1 MTKPQAISDRW
12 LESRALRIAALAGL
26 ALLLIA
32 RRTDAV
38 TRPQFWA
45 EDGMFYVDALIR
57 GGSSLLVPYAGYL
70 HLGPRSTALLAAAF
84 DPLWAPAIFT
94 LVATGLLLAVLA
106 LLLSPRLPVT
116 GRLWCALAVILV
128 PDAREIFFNVA
139 NLQWVLGLGLIV
151 LLLLPDARTP
161 LALGGDLLLT
171 LLSGLSG
178 PFSLLL
184 SPLFAFRAWQ
194 RRSRT
199 AIALAVVAL
208 GTGAVQGWYIAH
220 GAGATPEET
229 GAIVWQRLPAV
240 IGLHFG
246 ALTFAG
252 GLRAAVSSVTILT
265 LAGLTVIAGFV
276 ALLNSRAAPATRAIL
291 GAAGVLILASGFYR
305 CRHFLSE
312 LLVPGNGER
321 YFFIPEVLFL
331 WLLLSAAESG
341 KIWRTASRAFFLF
354 FVTASLFTLRFQPFV
369 DYDWARYA
377 NEIRAGRACSFPVNP
392 PGMTIDVP
400 ARAH

>member
-1 MTKPQAISDRW
+1 MTKPHAISDRW
-12 LESRALRIAALAGL
+12 LESRVLRILALAGL

-45 EDGMFYVDALIR
+45 EDGMFYVDALVR
-57 GGSSLLVPYAGYL
+57 GGNSLLLPYAGYL
-70 HLGPRSTALLAAAF
+70 HLAPRGTALLATAF

-106 LLLSPRLPVT
+106 LLLSARLPVA
-116 GRLWCALAVILV
+116 GRLWCALAVVLV
-128 PDAREIFFNVA
+128 PDAREIFFNVT

-178 PFSLLL
+178 PFSLLF
-184 SPLFAFRAWQ
+184 SPLFAFRAWR
-194 RRSRT
+194 RRSRA
-199 AIALAVVAL
+199 AIALAIVAL

-229 GAIVWQRLPAV
+229 GAIVWQRLPAA

-246 ALTFAG
+246 ILTFAG
-252 GLRAAVSSVTILT
+252 GLRAAVSSVTVLT
-265 LAGLTVIAGFV
+265 LVGLTATAGFV
-276 ALLNSRAAPATRAIL
+276 ALLNSRAAPATRSIL
-291 GAAGVLILASGFYR
+291 GAACALVLFSGFYR

-331 WLLLSAAESG
+331 WLLLAAGESG
-341 KIWRTASRAFFLF
+341 KIWRTVSRAFFLL

-377 NEIRAGRACSFPVNP
+377 AELRAGRASSFPVNP
-392 PGMTIDVP
+392 PGMTINAP